1 MAKTVKIRAL
11 RPFFGTYGKV
21 AKDQVVEVSEAHA
34 RKYEQRGIAVA
45 ADFKGTKSEATV
57 QNKEATSSAPLSDK
71 EAGQTGGPAG
81 AKQQPWSSSEAAPA
95 PDKSTSTKSKK

>member
-1 MAKTVKIRAL
+1 MPNMVKIRAL

-21 AKDQVVEVSEAHA
+21 AKDQVIEVSESHA

-45 ADFKGTKSEATV
+45 ADFKKKAEPPLK
-57 QNKEATSSAPLSDK
+57 NKEATAAAPLDNR
-71 EAGQTGGPAG
+71 EATPDRPGGPSG
-81 AKQQPWSSSEAAPA
+81 KTKPWLSSEAAPA

>member
-21 AKDQVVEVSEAHA
+21 AKDQVLEVSEAHA
-34 RKYEQRGIAVA
+34 RKYEQRGIAVS
-45 ADFKGTKSEATV
+45 ADFKKSEAPV
-57 QNKEATSSAPLSDK
+57 QNKEATSQAPLSDK
-71 EAGQTGGPAG
+71 ATGPSGGLAGQ
-81 AKQQPWSSSEAAPA
+81 KQPWSSSEAAPA